1 MIRLFGLRT
10 CDTCRKALKE
20 IAAAGGEADF
30 HDIRAELDAA
40 RLGDWLA
47 RAGATALVNRRS
59 TTWRGLSEAD
69 RAAADGAGAAA
80 LLLAHPALIKRPVIE
95 AGAGLFIGWDDAA
108 RAALL

>member
-1 MIRLFGLRT
+1 MRLFGLKT

-20 IAAAGGEADF
+20 IAAAGGRAEF

-40 RLGDWLA
+40 RLDGWLS
-47 RAGATALVNRRS
+47 RVGVEALVNRRS
-59 TTWRGLSEAD
+59 TTWRGLSEAE

-80 LLLAHPALIKRPVIE
+80 LLLANPALIKRPVIE
-95 AGAGLFIGWDDAA
+95 AEAGLFVGWDDAA